1 MSAIQTELLKKY
13 LEENAGSVAAVVP
26 FNKKSDKLHQ
36 FDFTASNLQLNQAIL
51 ADTVAFSKWV
61 EQSLE
66 QENCRYGIGGY
77 NEHRT
82 IYSRSDLFDSGVEP
96 RRLHLGVDIWGPEG
110 TAIFSPLNGKI
121 HSFRFNDNFGDY
133 GATLILEHKFY
144 EWNFHTLYG
153 HLSLASI
160 EKIIPGAPVMA
171 GEQIA
176 EFGNILENGHWPP
189 HLHFQII
196 FDMQG
201 FVGDYPGVCPFS
213 EKENYLYNC
222 PDPDLLLKHTFKY

>member
-1 MSAIQTELLKKY
+1 MSAELSTRLKEY
-13 LEENAGSVAAVVP
+13 LEENAASIFSVVP
-26 FNKKSDKLHQ
+26 FNKKEDNLHR
-36 FDFTASNLQLNQAIL
+36 FDFTASNDSLNPAIL
-51 ADTVAFSKWV
+51 ADTDAFSKWV
-61 EQSLE
+61 QQNLE
-66 QENCRYGIGGY
+66 EEYCRYGIGGY

-82 IYSRSDLFDSGVEP
+82 IYSRSDLFDANEEP
-96 RRLHLGVDIWGPEG
+96 RRLHLGVDIWGPEL
-110 TAIFSPLNGKI
+110 TPIFTPLNGTI

-133 GATLILEHKFY
+133 GATLIVEHY
-144 EWNFHTLYG
+144 LPGLIFHTLYG

-160 EKIIPGAPVMA
+160 ENVVRGAPVLR

-201 FVGDYPGVCPFS
+201 WEGDYPGVCRFS
-213 EKENYLYNC
+213 ERVSFLDNC
-222 PDPDLLLKHTFKY
+222 PDPDVLLKHTFRY